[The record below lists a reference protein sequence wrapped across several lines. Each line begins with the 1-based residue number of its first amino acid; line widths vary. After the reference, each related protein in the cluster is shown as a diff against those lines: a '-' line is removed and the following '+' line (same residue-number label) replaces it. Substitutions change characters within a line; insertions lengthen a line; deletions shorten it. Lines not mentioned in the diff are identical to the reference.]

1 MQENGEPA
9 LEMGSAPCLF
19 LHMLI
24 GYFFP
29 GSASSSV
36 WTIRQQSST
45 YDLSRAPIK
54 RPALEFL
61 RRSPLDASKPLFSR
75 P

>member
-1 MQENGEPA
+1 MQENREPA
-9 LEMGSAPCLF
+9 LEMGSARLF
-19 LHMLI
+19 LHTLI
-24 GYFFP
+24 GCFFP

-54 RPALEFL
+54 CPALEFL

-75 P
+75 S